1 MKIEKREAVMSAP
14 KNPKIYHIV
23 HGDRLTSIVNDG
35 GLHCDAT
42 MVGRSETGTTIGMS
56 NIKERRLSLPLSCYP
71 DSCVGD
77 YVPFNFCPRS
87 VMLYLIYRANHP
99 ELDYRGGQEPIVHLE
114 SDLHSVVDWADA
126 NGRRWAFSLSNAAA
140 SYTQFRTSIDD
151 LAEINWDAIAA
162 NDWRD
167 PAIREAKQAEFLVHQ
182 FFPWQLVSRIGVIS
196 PDIGRRV
203 ASVIGNAAHKPKIE
217 VQRAWYYH

>member
-1 MKIEKREAVMSAP
+1 MKIEKREAVMP
-14 KNPKIYHIV
+14 VPENPKMYHIV
-23 HGDRLTSIVNDG
+23 HGDKLASIVNDS

-42 MVGRSETGTTIGMS
+42 MVRRPETGTNIGMS

-77 YVPFNFCPRS
+77 YVPFYFCPRS

-126 NGRRWAFSLSNAAA
+126 NGWRWAFSLSNAAA
-140 SYTQFRTSIDD
+140 HYTQFRISRDSLD
-151 LAEINWDAIAA
+151 EINWNAIAA
-162 NDWRD
+162 SDWRD
-167 PAIREAKQAEFLVHQ
+167 PAAKEAKQAEFLVHQ
-182 FFPWQLVSRIGVIS
+182 FFPWHLVSRIGVIS
-196 PDIGRRV
+196 ERIGNCV
-203 ASVIGNAAHKPKIE
+203 ASVIRNAAHKPKIE
-217 VQRAWYYH
+217 VQRAWYY